1 MNVAGFKA
9 AVQLALD
16 RMRLYKED
24 AESAA
29 KLTKEKAAGRKKKVG
44 IGLGFIA
51 LCSSGHIYFL
61 IWEFWAR
68 IALHSCS
75 FFERG

>member
-44 IGLGFIA
+44 MGLGFIA
-51 LCSSGHIYFL
+51 LYSHIYFL